1 VLVAQTDISDAEFER
16 LKPAETA
23 ASG

>member
-1 VLVAQTDISDAEFER
+1 VLVAQTEIGDAEFER

>member
-1 VLVAQTDISDAEFER
+1 VLVAQTEISDTEFER